1 MAKFVMVYED
11 NSGCVN
17 NRFFECDE
25 IDIPFP
31 TEISIF
37 YAEDPD
43 LTDEQQEFLDKLDIV
58 FESEETILIWELPEE
73 FKKI

>member
-25 IDIPFP
+25 IDIPFSVGGV
-31 TEISIF
+31 TYF
-37 YAEDPD
+37 DDNPD

-58 FESEETILIWELPEE
+58 FESEETILIWKLPEE

>member
-25 IDIPFP
+25 NNIPFP
-31 TEISIF
+31 IDISVF
-37 YAEDPD
+37 YDEEQELDE
-43 LTDEQQEFLDKLDIV
+43 EQQEFLDKLDII
-58 FESEETILIWELPEE
+58 FESEETILIWELPEDFE
-73 FKKI
+73 KI

>member
-31 TEISIF
+31 IGCSIF
-37 YAEDPD
+37 HDDCPELDED
-43 LTDEQQEFLDKLDIV
+43 EQEFLDKLDIV